1 MRSTAKRRAGRRGAA
16 GLLAVLVLGGAT
28 VAACSDSSNATAQ
41 NGASAAGGTAVGGT
55 PASGA
60 AGAPL
65 VPDGGGRT
73 SAAGSSA
80 GSAAAAP
87 SEAPE
92 SASGSGAASAAG
104 GAGDAQGGASGK
116 GALPVDPPVA
126 LQGRQIVRSGS
137 FTITVTVTKTTNAG
151 ADQQALRAKV
161 SGLAVQARQTAAG
174 VGGYVSASD
183 GDGTTQSITM
193 RVPVDTYESARN
205 ALGTLG
211 EMTGSEKSEDV
222 TGQLADM
229 DGRIATMKAGV
240 TRIRTLLTQATKI
253 GDVIA
258 IESELSGREADLEAT
273 LRKRAAVADQVALST
288 ITLTIAG
295 KIVSGPP
302 APKKALTIGY
312 RAPHLSVPGPT
323 GFVGGVVGALD
334 VLTNVARGVATLAG
348 AILPFVPFV
357 LLVALLIGWGRR
369 RFPGLLRTGRSAA
382 TVSGSTPVQ
391 QPGAA
396 GGAAG

>member
-1 MRSTAKRRAGRRGAA
+1 MRTTAKRRAGRRAAA
-16 GLLAVLVLGGAT
+16 GLLAALVLGGAT
-28 VAACSDSSNATAQ
+28 IAGCDSSNSTGQNAASAVAAGTPANGTAP
-41 NGASAAGGTAVGGT
+41 AAGGTAP
-55 PASGA
+55 PA
-60 AGAPL
+60 
-65 VPDGGGRT
+65 D
-73 SAAGSSA
+73 
-80 GSAAAAP
+80 SAAAGTASAASSAASSAVQQ
-87 SEAPE
+87 SE
-92 SASGSGAASAAG
+92 SGSAAASAAG
-104 GAGDAQGGASGK
+104 GAGDAHGGAPAK
-116 GALPVDPPVA
+116 GAPPVDPPVA
-126 LQGRQIVRSGS
+126 LEGRQIVRSGS
-137 FTITVTVTKTTNAG
+137 FTIQVTVTKTTNAD
-151 ADQQALRAKV
+151 ADQQALRARV

-183 GDGTTQSITM
+183 GDGTTQSITI

-205 ALGTLG
+205 ALATLG

-240 TRIRTLLTQATKI
+240 TRIRTLLSQATKI

-302 APKKALTIGY
+302 APKKKAPTIGY
-312 RAPHLSVPGPT
+312 RALHLNVPGPT

-348 AILPFVPFV
+348 AILPFLPFV
-357 LLVALLIGWGRR
+357 LLVVLLIGWGRR

-382 TVSGSTPVQ
+382 GSGSTPVQ
-391 QPGAA
+391 QR
-396 GGAAG
+396 GGAG